1 MLHLVKVATM
11 AARRVLGDVSSDQPR
26 MATVKPNW
34 ATSAAAVNCTL
45 WRQIPQLKK
54 NRLL

>member
-1 MLHLVKVATM
+1 M
-11 AARRVLGDVSSDQPR
+11 AARGVLGDVPLTNNDQPR

-34 ATSAAAVNCTL
+34 ATSAAAVNCTP

-54 NRLL
+54 NRPF